1 MTFRGMQESP
11 YQAPEVVVVPRP
23 ATPASI
29 KPGTLTTFGV
39 IHLVMAGLGI
49 ATVLWGTAAQGNPNM
64 FMGADEQNPMEELMH
79 EVAWATW
86 LSHGFMLILAV
97 LLIISGIK
105 MLKGKRDALRWS
117 NRYAWASLGTKF
129 ASFVIALLFV
139 APVFRRAGEV
149 MMQQIGQEVGAVP
162 GMDAGLGWVSTLM
175 VVLAVITPVI
185 ACVYPVLVL
194 MLTNRQPVKDWL
206 ANHGS

>member
-1 MTFRGMQESP
+1 
-11 YQAPEVVVVPRP
+11 
-23 ATPASI
+23 
-29 KPGTLTTFGV
+29 
-39 IHLVMAGLGI
+39 
-49 ATVLWGTAAQGNPNM
+49 
-64 FMGADEQNPMEELMH
+64 MH

-139 APVFRRAGEV
+139 APVFRRAGDV